1 MKFKDIP
8 FNETKIPKGIQ
19 AMLKFNKFDL
29 SIIKNESS
37 YGNKMSL
44 YEIAVF
50 SGDTQIEMP
59 GITEEGDTV
68 KGFLSESDVE
78 GIIKKMLLV
87 TGTDPKTTEYPV
99 DTKDTQ
105 GTRMDDSYYYF
116 RKESD

>member
-8 FNETKIPKGIQ
+8 FNETKMPKGIQ

-37 YGNKMSL
+37 YGNANGL

-50 SGDTQIEMP
+50 SGNDQIEMP

-68 KGFLSESDVE
+68 KGFLTEQEVLA
-78 GIIKKMLLV
+78 IIKKMYLI
-87 TGTDPKTTEYPV
+87 TGVEP
-99 DTKDTQ
+99 TKH
-105 GTRMDDSYYYF
+105 
-116 RKESD
+116 

>member
-8 FNETKIPKGIQ
+8 FNKTKMPKGIQ

-37 YGNKMSL
+37 YGSKMGL

-50 SGDTQIEMP
+50 SGNTQIEMP

-78 GIIKKMLLV
+78 SIIKKMHLV
-87 TGTDPKTTEYPV
+87 SGADPETD
-99 DTKDTQ
+99 
-105 GTRMDDSYYYF
+105 
-116 RKESD
+116 